1 MGENIRKAAKGG
13 IRTATW
19 NILNRADDYEERLPG
34 IAAALAD
41 RGVDVASLQEVR
53 VDGREPLE
61 SALADRGYGL
71 AMLTGS
77 RERPVRGTNMEPV
90 SEDTVAVTWRSDG
103 PLRPYGGISVK
114 QHGSMQAM
122 SMDFMINEKSLLT
135 MASYHGMWGCNRQ
148 MMRMRE
154 VSELVSGLPEES
166 DSHAVIIGGDFN
178 AEPGE
183 RAIRYMMGEEP
194 GVGGDDWTF
203 WLDAQNVMASLGR
216 GRAKFTTICHG
227 KGADTNRLQ
236 GIDPMLMPERIIDH
250 IMTRGYRYGRAGGF
264 TAVSVSNTGSVLSDH
279 RLLTADIAV
288 Y

>member
-1 MGENIRKAAKGG
+1 MDGNIRETAKGG

-41 RGVDVASLQEVR
+41 RGVDVAALQEVR
-53 VDGREPLE
+53 VDSPERLK
-61 SALADRGYGL
+61 SALAEHGYGL
-71 AMLTGS
+71 AVLTGS
-77 RERPVRGTNMEPV
+77 EDRPLRGTNRERV
-90 SEDTVAVTWRSDG
+90 SEDTVAVAWRSAA

-114 QHGSMQAM
+114 RHGSMQAM
-122 SMDFMINEKSLLT
+122 SMDFIVNESSLLT
-135 MASYHGMWGCNRQ
+135 MVSYHGMWGCNRQ
-148 MMRMRE
+148 MMRLRE
-154 VSELVSGLPEES
+154 VSELVSGLPS
-166 DSHAVIIGGDFN
+166 DSNSHAVIIGGDFN

-183 RAIRYMMGEEP
+183 RAMRYMMGEEP
-194 GVGGDDWTF
+194 GVGYDDWTF

-250 IMTRGYRYGRAGGF
+250 IMTRGYRYGKSGGF
-264 TAVSVSNTGSVLSDH
+264 TAVSVANTGSVLSDH